1 MLTISEIFLTDLKK
15 SGRGAVKAYFSG
27 ATGNAQSKI
36 SCKAAGTIFGIAPEI
51 EVKLTDEQTQNFFF
65 LTSETDPQLQ
75 KAMETVG

>member
-1 MLTISEIFLTDLKK
+1 MMSPGLQC
-15 SGRGAVKAYFSG
+15 
-27 ATGNAQSKI
+27 NASHIASSVEKRI
-36 SCKAAGTIFGIAPEI
+36 PLRLSLIHIFGIAPDI